1 MHSKQGKLCTVSR
14 AKKRPFHTIS
24 THFNTNLTPASQKK
38 TKNHAIHKSL
48 TIKCLLNHA

>member
-1 MHSKQGKLCTVSR
+1 MYNAPDFMNSKQGKLCTVSR

-38 TKNHAIHKSL
+38 QKSRNSQ
-48 TIKCLLNHA
+48 IADD